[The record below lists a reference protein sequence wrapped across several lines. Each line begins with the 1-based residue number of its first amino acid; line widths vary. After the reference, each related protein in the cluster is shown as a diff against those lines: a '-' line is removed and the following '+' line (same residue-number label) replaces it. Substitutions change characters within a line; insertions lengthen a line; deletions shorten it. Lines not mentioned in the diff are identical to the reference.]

1 MENQLVQMG
10 SRLRELRTVLEVPVE
25 EMARVTKTT
34 TDEYL
39 SHEAGAID
47 SSFTFIYRCAER
59 LGVDMSQLVTGESPK
74 LSFYTLTRHECGMPI
89 RRREGF
95 EYLHQAGLLKNR
107 QAEPFLVKAPVQ
119 NESDPIHLSTHSG
132 QEFDYILKGK
142 LKVQLDDKVEI
153 LNPGDSI
160 MYDSSHPHGM
170 IAIGEEPCEF
180 LAVVLRGS
188 GEAPVKVSPASGKEM
203 TPLQSRRL
211 LYQDFMSET
220 FTEEGLLESVK
231 FHYPENYNFAYDVV
245 DALAQKCPEKTA
257 MVWVGPD
264 HQAKKFSFRDISRY
278 SSKTAN
284 YLVSLGV
291 KKGDRIMLVLKRHY
305 QFWFI
310 LNALHKIG
318 AVAVPA
324 PNQLQAKDYEYR
336 FKQGKI
342 KGIIHTSDG
351 DVPAQVDEALK
362 RCEDP
367 LLRIVVGKARA
378 GENDYNAN
386 IEFFSPEFERV
397 KDLKATDPALMYFSS
412 GTSGYPKMVEH
423 SATYSLGHIIT
434 ARWWQ
439 NVQPDGLHFTI
450 SDTGW
455 GKAMWGKIYG
465 QWLCESAVLV
475 YDFDRFDADDILGL
489 FKQYNV
495 STFCAPPTM
504 YRFFIREDLSKYDL
518 SSLQYACTA
527 GEALNPEVFSK
538 FKEATGLS
546 IMEGFGQT
554 ETTLTVGNLFGTTP
568 KPGSMGKP
576 SPQYDIC
583 LVDADGKE
591 VGVGEVGEIAI
602 RAEKYAVCG
611 LFLDYFRNEE
621 QTAESWHDGLYY
633 TGDTAWRDEDGY
645 FFYVGRSDDLIKSS
659 GYRIGPFEV
668 ESVMMELPYVLECA
682 VVGVPDEI
690 RGQVVK
696 AFIVLTKGTE
706 PSEEL
711 RKEIQEYVK
720 HNTAPYK
727 YPRKIEFIEAMPKTT
742 SGKIRRTELRKM
754 QD

>member
-1 MENQLVQMG
+1 
-10 SRLRELRTVLEVPVE
+10 
-25 EMARVTKTT
+25 
-34 TDEYL
+34 
-39 SHEAGAID
+39 
-47 SSFTFIYRCAER
+47 
-59 LGVDMSQLVTGESPK
+59 
-74 LSFYTLTRHECGMPI
+74 
-89 RRREGF
+89 
-95 EYLHQAGLLKNR
+95 
-107 QAEPFLVKAPVQ
+107 
-119 NESDPIHLSTHSG
+119 
-132 QEFDYILKGK
+132 
-142 LKVQLDDKVEI
+142 
-153 LNPGDSI
+153 
-160 MYDSSHPHGM
+160 
-170 IAIGEEPCEF
+170 
-180 LAVVLRGS
+180 
-188 GEAPVKVSPASGKEM
+188 
-203 TPLQSRRL
+203 
-211 LYQDFMSET
+211 
-220 FTEEGLLESVK
+220 
-231 FHYPENYNFAYDVV
+231 
-245 DALAQKCPEKTA
+245 
-257 MVWVGPD
+257 
-264 HQAKKFSFRDISRY
+264 
-278 SSKTAN
+278 
-284 YLVSLGV
+284 
-291 KKGDRIMLVLKRHY
+291 
-305 QFWFI
+305 
-310 LNALHKIG
+310 
-318 AVAVPA
+318 
-324 PNQLQAKDYEYR
+324 
-336 FKQGKI
+336 
-342 KGIIHTSDG
+342 
-351 DVPAQVDEALK
+351 
-362 RCEDP
+362 
-367 LLRIVVGKARA
+367 
-378 GENDYNAN
+378 
-386 IEFFSPEFERV
+386 
-397 KDLKATDPALMYFSS
+397 
-412 GTSGYPKMVEH
+412 
-423 SATYSLGHIIT
+423 
-434 ARWWQ
+434 
-439 NVQPDGLHFTI
+439 
-450 SDTGW
+450 
-455 GKAMWGKIYG
+455 
-465 QWLCESAVLV
+465 
-475 YDFDRFDADDILGL
+475 
-489 FKQYNV
+489 
-495 STFCAPPTM
+495 M